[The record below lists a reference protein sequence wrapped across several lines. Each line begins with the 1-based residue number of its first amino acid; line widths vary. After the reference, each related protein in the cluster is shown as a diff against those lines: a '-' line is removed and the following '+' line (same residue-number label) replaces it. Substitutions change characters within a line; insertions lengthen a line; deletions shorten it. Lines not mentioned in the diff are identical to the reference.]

1 MSRAHLTKREIDQ
14 APPKK
19 AEYVLWDGNV
29 RGLGL
34 KILPSGKKG
43 FLLFYRTHERR
54 QRRAVL
60 GPYGVLTLDQA
71 RRLAREWLGEVARGG
86 DPSGVRLSKRGGMT
100 VRELGRRYLEEY
112 AQSHKKPSSVR
123 EDERLLSK
131 LINPRLGGLKVESIS
146 RSDVHRL
153 HHALIETPFTA
164 NRCVALLSKMLNLA
178 EAWQLRP
185 DGSNPCRHLKRY
197 TEKARDRFLTTEEL
211 SRLGAALAELETR
224 NIQAKSA
231 VAAIRFLALTGCRLG
246 EAISLR
252 WNWVNVPE
260 GTLDFPDSKTG
271 AKRIPLG
278 DDALKFI
285 VAQPKVSDWVFAG
298 RDPTHSLTRNRMED
312 VWKIVRR
319 KASLEDARLHDLRHT
334 VGTYSGRAGHNAFI
348 VRDILGH
355 KTLAMTGRYVSKDID
370 PVRRAASEIA
380 RQISDALHMNE
391 SG

>member
-1 MSRAHLTKREIDQ
+1 MSKAHLTKREIDH
-14 APPKK
+14 ASPKN

-34 KILPSGKKG
+34 KVLPSGKKV

-86 DPSGVRLSKRGGMT
+86 DPSGMRLSKREGMT
-100 VRELGRRYLEEY
+100 IRELGKRYLEEY
-112 AQSHKKPSSVR
+112 ARSHKKPSSVR
-123 EDERLLSK
+123 EDERLLNK
-131 LINPRLGGLKVESIS
+131 LIYPRLGGLKVESIG

-153 HHALIETPFTA
+153 HHTLIETPFTA
-164 NRCVALLSKMLNLA
+164 NRCIALISKMLNLA
-178 EAWQLRP
+178 EAWQLRA
-185 DGSNPCRHLKRY
+185 DGSNPCRHLRRY
-197 TEKARDRFLTTEEL
+197 AERARDRFLTKDEL
-211 SRLGAALAELETR
+211 ARLGAALADLETR
-224 NIQAKSA
+224 NANAKSA
-231 VAAIRFLALTGCRLG
+231 VAAIKFLALTGCRLG

-252 WNWVNVPE
+252 WDWVNLPE
-260 GTLDFPDSKTG
+260 GTLDYPDSKTG

-278 DDALKFI
+278 DYALKF
-285 VAQPKVSDWVFAG
+285 VAEQPKVSDWVFAG
-298 RDPTHSLTRNRMED
+298 RNPERSLTRNRMED
-312 VWKIVRR
+312 VWKIVRK
-319 KASLEDARLHDLRHT
+319 KALLENARLHDLRHT

-380 RQISDALHMNE
+380 RQISDALHPKE
-391 SG
+391 PI